1 MIKLLEKNPYLNFQ
15 PKLMEQL
22 EYARTHSVVLGTEEK
37 PDAQI
42 EESKDFAYKGAKE
55 KSSGSSFSLFTVV
68 ILGYIFYDV
77 LWQRWGYKVKN
88 IGVWLNNQL
97 SKKAP
102 PKKSPPSSSSQD
114 KAKPA
119 EEAKADLNKKFNK
132 IIAEVGEMQAPG
144 EIKQRLSDVKGID
157 EITEEIYDVINM
169 LKKNKEYTKKGAT
182 LPKGILLYG
191 KPGTGKT
198 LIARAMAGE
207 ANVNFFHYT
216 GSMFDEMYVG
226 VGARRVRNMF
236 SAARKNKPCI
246 IFIDEIDTL
255 LA

>member
-1 MIKLLEKNPYLNFQ
+1 
-15 PKLMEQL
+15 MEQL
-22 EYARTHSVVLGTEEK
+22 EYAKTHSASSASSAANGK
-37 PDAQI
+37 SDAQI
-42 EESKDFAYKGAKE
+42 DQSKGFANKDSKE
-55 KSSGSSFSLFTVV
+55 KSYRPAFSLVTLAIFVYTFGDLLWQQ
-68 ILGYIFYDV
+68 LGYKLRNISILF
-77 LWQRWGYKVKN
+77 KN
-88 IGVWLNNQL
+88 QISKIIS
-97 SKKAP
+97 SKKP
-102 PKKSPPSSSSQD
+102 PPSSSNQD
-114 KAKPA
+114 QTKPA
-119 EEAKADLNKKFNK
+119 EEAKNDLNKKINK

-144 EIKQRLSDVKGID
+144 EITQRLSDVKGID

-207 ANVNFFHYT
+207 ANVHFFHYT

-226 VGARRVRNMF
+226 VGARRIRNMF